1 MANTAA
7 FSKEDNLTAEL
18 AVLYEKWGCRKYS
31 MARFEEY
38 SFYSDNRDFLTDES
52 IIAFNNSDG
61 RLMALK
67 PDITLSI
74 VKNAK
79 LGDSLTKL
87 YYNESVFRLSE
98 ATKDFREIKQTGVEM
113 LGSIDNYLT
122 SETILLAASSLEAI
136 DREYS
141 LSLSHMAFI
150 PGILREISIPE
161 QDKKRLV
168 RCVREKNSHDLAA
181 ICTSLGVEQSKIDLL
196 TGFLSI
202 SGGFDSALSSI
213 RSLACTDEMARA
225 CDELEYICA
234 SLAACGKAGSI
245 CIDLS
250 VMNNIDYYNGIIFH
264 GYVSKAPARVLSG
277 GRYDNLARKIR
288 ENTGAIGFAVYLD
301 NINLYYRRKREF
313 DTDVLILA
321 PEGCC
326 DTSLLARA
334 AEITASG
341 RSVRV
346 ERCIPP
352 AFRAQKICRWCNG
365 GLEEVSV
372 C

>member
-7 FSKEDNLTAEL
+7 FSKEDNLTAQL
-18 AVLYEKWGCRKYS
+18 SVLYEKWGCRKYS
-31 MARFEEY
+31 MAKFEEY

-79 LGDSLTKL
+79 LGGSLTKL

-98 ATKDFREIKQTGVEM
+98 STKDFREIKQTGVEM

-136 DREYS
+136 DSEYS

-150 PGILREISIPE
+150 PGVLREINIPE
-161 QDKKRLV
+161 QEKKRVV
-168 RCVREKNSHDLAA
+168 RCVKEKNSHDLAS
-181 ICTSLGVEQSKIDLL
+181 ICSSLGVEQSKIDLL
-196 TGFLSI
+196 TGFLGI
-202 SGGFDSALSSI
+202 SGSFDSALGEI
-213 RSLACTDEMARA
+213 RSLACTEEMSKA

-234 SLAACGKAGSI
+234 SLTACGKAGKIS
-245 CIDLS
+245 IDLS

-301 NINLYYRRKREF
+301 NINLYYRRKRAF
-313 DTDVLILA
+313 DADVLIIA
-321 PEGCC
+321 PEDCC
-326 DTSLLARA
+326 DSSLLSQA

-341 RSVRV
+341 LSVRV
-346 ERCIPP
+346 EHSVPP
-352 AFRAQKICRWCNG
+352 AFRAQRICRWCDG
-365 GLEEVSV
+365 RLEEVSA